1 MDMEVLLWKDIDKLG
16 KRGEVVK
23 VKPGFARN
31 YLLPRKL
38 GSVPTAQNLKALEYD
53 KRREN
58 KRLVVLRAEAGNI
71 AKKLEKVQITLEV
84 AANAEGVLFGAVS
97 QQMIADA
104 LKPSGYEIEAKM
116 VELPAGEALKE
127 LGVYSVE
134 IRLAPEVTA
143 TCRVWVVEAGEVR
156 KKTE

>member
-1 MDMEVLLWKDIDKLG
+1 MEVLLWKDIDKLG

-38 GSVPTAQNLKALEYD
+38 ASVPNAQNLKALEYD
-53 KRREN
+53 KRREV
-58 KRLVVLRAEAGNI
+58 KRQEVLRAEAGTI

-84 AANAEGVLFGAVS
+84 AANEEGVLFGAVS

-104 LKPSGYEIEAKM
+104 LKPSGYEIEPKM
-116 VELPAGEALKE
+116 VELPAGEHLKE
-127 LGVYSVE
+127 LGVYSVD
-134 IRLAPEVTA
+134 IRLAPEVVA
-143 TCRVWVVEAGEVR
+143 TCRVWVVEAGELK